1 MAGGVII
8 TKGGKAYPGKLTGKV
23 FITCLVAAMGG
34 LIFGYDIG
42 ISGGVTSMPSF
53 LKKFFPHVYEKEEN
67 MVPGTNSYCK
77 FDDATLTLF
86 TSSLYLA
93 ALVASLCASHVTRLL
108 GRKCSMLF
116 GGSLF
121 LTGAILNGFAQNVAM
136 LIIGRIF
143 LGFGIGFANQSAPV
157 YLSEMA
163 PYRYRGALNMC
174 FQLFITL
181 GILAANLIN
190 YWTARSAS
198 GWRISL
204 GCAAAPAL
212 FFILG
217 SLFLPDT
224 PNSLIERGH
233 PDRALAMLRDVRG
246 MDDVLDEFND
256 LVAAASLASSSDHSR
271 RPWTELVSRKH
282 RPHLTMVT
290 AIPFFQQLT
299 GMNVFMFYAPVL
311 FRTIGFGSNASL
323 MSAVVTGV
331 VNSAATLVSIFTV
344 DRLGRRV
351 LFMEGGIQMLV
362 CQRLDTVVEI
372 TAETCG
378 CQLRTSCGLPCAHE
392 LNFYMKED
400 LFIPLQEID
409 VFWRTLD
416 IPDPTVEEEDDVT
429 CDAELERFK
438 KGFADQPKS
447 GKVSFLR
454 KLRGIFEPSTYIVGE
469 PSVHK
474 NIRGRPSSKSSK
486 DKQVLPNESRRHS
499 CSSYRP
505 AVQSEL
511 NEPPRHS
518 EYVYRDLPPKVD
530 PPQCSSYM
538 PFSFDLNDLPPM
550 SEQNFVYQD
559 PAPSTQ
565 YGYDHYELPQQ
576 NEYYYQQPIMEEP
589 TRYTHPLIHE
599 IPSFFQ
605 PYVIGIEDVEGD
617 GNCGFRSVAVVEHSF
632 KFQGIGFA
640 PIEHWIKMPETG
652 LVIANKY
659 NCIFYF
665 LTDAG
670 SYTFFPLWTSPQAPE
685 LNQSIAIAFV
695 HGNHF
700 VKVDLQN
707 GHPMPKVS
715 PYKSVCMKE
724 WRQMYKDRLQL

>member
-1 MAGGVII
+1 MSRSDDFVIDNTAEFTVEEDFATSEELLNWVNNVAKSLGVVVIKKRSKFSRKNELRKMWLRCDRGGEY
-8 TKGGKAYPGKLTGKV
+8 K
-23 FITCLVAAMGG
+23 
-34 LIFGYDIG
+34 DIG
-42 ISGGVTSMPSF
+42 
-53 LKKFFPHVYEKEEN
+53 
-67 MVPGTNSYCK
+67 
-77 FDDATLTLF
+77 
-86 TSSLYLA
+86 
-93 ALVASLCASHVTRLL
+93 
-108 GRKCSMLF
+108 
-116 GGSLF
+116 
-121 LTGAILNGFAQNVAM
+121 
-136 LIIGRIF
+136 
-143 LGFGIGFANQSAPV
+143 
-157 YLSEMA
+157 
-163 PYRYRGALNMC
+163 
-174 FQLFITL
+174 
-181 GILAANLIN
+181 
-190 YWTARSAS
+190 
-198 GWRISL
+198 
-204 GCAAAPAL
+204 
-212 FFILG
+212 
-217 SLFLPDT
+217 
-224 PNSLIERGH
+224 
-233 PDRALAMLRDVRG
+233 
-246 MDDVLDEFND
+246 
-256 LVAAASLASSSDHSR
+256 
-271 RPWTELVSRKH
+271 
-282 RPHLTMVT
+282 
-290 AIPFFQQLT
+290 
-299 GMNVFMFYAPVL
+299 
-311 FRTIGFGSNASL
+311 
-323 MSAVVTGV
+323 
-331 VNSAATLVSIFTV
+331 SI
-344 DRLGRRV
+344 
-351 LFMEGGIQMLV
+351 
-362 CQRLDTVVEI
+362 EI

-617 GNCGFRSVAVVEHSF
+617 GNCGFRSVAVAIGRDQHDWPSIRHELLQELHTNKKHYKIFFGDYYKVVEHSF